1 MRVTVRMVAYLRL
14 PPAPTGRV
22 TPVDQ
27 RPRYLLPSGLV
38 YLDVMKV
45 AVALE
50 FGGIDPDSLDHDLLV
65 SAQVRVNERQAARWM
80 VSTLRRS
87 RERWL
92 VGNGDPDQLLG
103 LRLDPDLPRLYAP
116 REHNRPT
123 ESAEDRED
131 DLT

>member
-1 MRVTVRMVAYLRL
+1 MRVTVRIVLASA

-65 SAQVRVNERQAARWM
+65 SAQVRVNELQAARWM

-87 RERWL
+87 RERSW
-92 VGNGDPDQLLG
+92 NGDPDQLLG
-103 LRLDPDLPRLYAP
+103 LRLDPTYPGCTLHGAQST
-116 REHNRPT
+116 NRVGG
-123 ESAEDRED
+123 R
-131 DLT
+131 